1 MRYFICK
8 KQVDGGNELNTFITV
23 AFNNKMI
30 QSNNSHMYGE
40 YCYQYAMFSIGYI
53 YRTLYWTDDYI
64 MDENGVSVALSD
76 VADCFEEFNMVIDPE
91 VEKIITTKKAKG
103 DSIFIQ
109 PIQVMSDGTVAYHV
123 SCYSCGRI
131 IHHVG
136 TSQYDCIINCYKRIR
151 EQGGTAKVFKYV
163 VHGHIYPYGFLRE
176 IKERMNNE
184 RILKHT

>member
-1 MRYFICK
+1 MKYFVCK
-8 KQVDGGNELNTFITV
+8 KRVDGGNELNAFITV

-184 RILKHT
+184 RIRKHT